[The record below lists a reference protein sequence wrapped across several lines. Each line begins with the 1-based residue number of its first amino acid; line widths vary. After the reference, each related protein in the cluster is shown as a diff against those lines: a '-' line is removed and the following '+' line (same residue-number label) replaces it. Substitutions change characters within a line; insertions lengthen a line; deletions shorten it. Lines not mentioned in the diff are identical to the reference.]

1 MAIESSGTEDDTQV
15 TYGLV
20 ATQSVPCMYCSA
32 ISNLLVY
39 LQWLVYWLLYSLLQ
53 GFEKFA
59 WPVLQW

>member
-15 TYGLV
+15 LTNAL
-20 ATQSVPCMYCSA
+20 SA
-32 ISNLLVY
+32 RKGFLAVLRADVLLV